1 MAFGQKLSEFF
12 FGSDPRTQQ
21 ASLLNPQQQGLQ
33 NQGIQQLMQLLQG
46 GGGQPGSF
54 APIAQ
59 QARTQFQTQTV
70 PGLAERFT
78 ALGGQNSSAF
88 QGALGS
94 AASGL
99 EEGLAAQGSQY
110 GLQQNAQLQN
120 LMQLLF
126 GFSSRPSFENLVFQG
141 QPGAFHGLAQGFGEG
156 LGGALGGGAAGAGNA
171 LYNWWNKKPTTQP

>member
-12 FGSDPRTQQ
+12 FGSDPRMQQ

-33 NQGIQQLMQLLQG
+33 NQGIQQLMQLLGQ

-54 APIAQ
+54 EPIAQ
-59 QARTQFQTQTV
+59 RARTQFQTQTV

-110 GLQQNAQLQN
+110 GLQQNAQLQG
-120 LMQLLF
+120 LMQLLL
-126 GFSSRPSFENLVFQG
+126 GLSSRPSFENLVFQG

-156 LGGALGGGAAGAGNA
+156 LGGFAGGGAAGAGNA
-171 LYNWWNKKPTTQP
+171 LYNWWNKA

>member
-1 MAFGQKLSEFF
+1 MAGFLQGLSDFF
-12 FGSDPRTQQ
+12 LGSKPQVQQ
-21 ASLLNPQQQGLQ
+21 TSLFNPQQQGLQ

-46 GGGQPGSF
+46 GSSQIGGAPSSF
-54 APIAQ
+54 EPQAQ
-59 QARTQFQTQTV
+59 KARTQFQTQTI

-88 QGALGS
+88 QGALGQ
-94 AASGL
+94 AGAGL

-126 GFSSRPSFENLVFQG
+126 GFSSQPSHENLVFQG
-141 QPGAFHGLAQGFGEG
+141 QPGLFQTAAHGVGQGLGLYASGG
-156 LGGALGGGAAGAGNA
+156 LGGAA
-171 LYNWWNKKPTTQP
+171 KP

>member
-12 FGSDPRTQQ
+12 FGSDPRNQQ
-21 ASLLNPQQQGLQ
+21 ASLLSPQQQGLQ

-46 GGGQPGSF
+46 GGSQIGGAPGSF

-126 GFSSRPSFENLVFQG
+126 GFSSRPSFENQVLQG
-141 QPGAFHGLAQGFGEG
+141 QPGLFHGLAQGLGEG
-156 LGGALGGGAAGAGNA
+156 FGGLGAAAGGNS
-171 LYNWWNKKPTTQP
+171 LYNWWNKK